1 MLPILPK
8 LTRRTI
14 TKIARFVWIGGKRQT
29 SLREQKTYPF
39 VNVKHAKIGRYCYS
53 KFKGWKVLPP
63 SPLNVW
69 WSIKYHAK
77 GRELSHSSLITD
89 DKERNKIYPQVQ
101 SSHWF
106 RSLMFG
112 LKTFTLPSS
121 VTAKRIYENTESLQF
136 QSEPQIK
143 KIVK

>member
-1 MLPILPK
+1 M
-8 LTRRTI
+8 
-14 TKIARFVWIGGKRQT
+14 
-29 SLREQKTYPF
+29 
-39 VNVKHAKIGRYCYS
+39 
-53 KFKGWKVLPP
+53 LPP
-63 SPLNVW
+63 SPLKVW

-77 GRELSHSSLITD
+77 GCELSHSSLITD

-112 LKTFTLPSS
+112 LKTFALPSS
-121 VTAKRIYENTESLQF
+121 VTEKRIYENTESLQF

-143 KIVK
+143 KKLLNKIPTSSQGYEEITLVELQTLKNTVLKCFRTFWRKLRPDTWLLHVTLRVQALIAICS

>member
-77 GRELSHSSLITD
+77 GRELSQ
-89 DKERNKIYPQVQ
+89 RNKIYPQVQ